1 MIKLTK
7 ILQEIGEGG
16 RPYEWGIDLELGEHV
31 QYGFETDTNSEYQVY
46 FESVG
51 EGETW
56 DVSFAAREIGG
67 SSSEFSAD
75 VITNKG
81 DVYKV
86 MSTVSDIVKDFI
98 NDHEEVLQLKFDPS
112 QTGDDPTTKDKR
124 AKLYMAYFKKQMPT
138 SKMHPGAQGEFVIQ
152 L

>member
-1 MIKLTK
+1 MIKLK
-7 ILQEIGEGG
+7 NILQEIGEGG
-16 RPYEWGIDLELGEHV
+16 RPYRWGIDLEFGEHV

-56 DVSFAAREIGG
+56 DVSFAVREIGA
-67 SSSEFSAD
+67 SSSGFNTD

-138 SKMHPGAQGEFVIQ
+138 SKMHPGEQGEFIIQ

>member
-7 ILQEIGEGG
+7 ILYEIGEGV
-16 RPYEWGIDLELGEHV
+16 RPYRWGIDYESDGEV
-31 QYGFETDTNSEYQVY
+31 QYGFETDTNSEYQVS
-46 FESVG
+46 FESFG

-67 SSSEFSAD
+67 SGGGFSTD

-81 DVYKV
+81 DMYKV
-86 MSTVSDIVKDFI
+86 MSTVFDIVKDFT
-98 NDHEEVLQLKFDPS
+98 NDHEDVLQLKFDPS

-138 SKMHPGAQGEFVIQ
+138 SKMYPGEQGEFVIQ

>member
-1 MIKLTK
+1 MH
-7 ILQEIGEGG
+7 EIGEGV
-16 RPYEWGIDLELGEHV
+16 RPYRWGRDLISWENV
-31 QYGFETDTNSEYQVY
+31 KYGFETDTNSEYQVY

-56 DVSFAAREIGG
+56 DVSFVAREIGA

-81 DVYKV
+81 DMYKV
-86 MSTVSDIVKDFI
+86 MSTVFDIVKDFT
-98 NDHEEVLQLKFDPS
+98 NDHEDVLQLKFDPS

-138 SKMHPGAQGEFVIQ
+138 SKMHPGEQGEFIIQ